1 MSVHVLAQEAL
12 SDYVHHKI
20 LDVLCI
26 CFSLLKSFISY
37 DSVIN
42 RVCPSEVSY
51 RKIQILCNLL
61 YSFNIKIILIWAFD
75 YFTCSGVSQMLCFI
89 EKYAFPCII
98 STYTATRNYYFF
110 LYLVYLHL
118 HIEPV
123 SPISPKKIYSI
134 YFIYILYSIITTA
147 FFDPPIGDCIFQ
159 FSETFSQNFFI
170 LAKVKKEKKKSSC
183 WQSFKIGRLVRL
195 LNTAYVD

>member
-1 MSVHVLAQEAL
+1 MSVHVLVQEEL

-37 DSVIN
+37 DSLIN
-42 RVCPSEVSY
+42 CVCPSEVSY

-61 YSFNIKIILIWAFD
+61 YSFNIKIILIWAFN
-75 YFTCSGVSQMLCFI
+75 YFTCSGVSQMMCFI
-89 EKYAFPCII
+89 EKYAFPCTI

-110 LYLVYLHL
+110 LYLVYLYL

-123 SPISPKKIYSI
+123 SPISPKKIYH
-134 YFIYILYSIITTA
+134 SIITTA
-147 FFDPPIGDCIFQ
+147 FFDPPTGDCIFQ

-170 LAKVKKEKKKSSC
+170 LAKVKKEKKNKSSC

-195 LNTAYVD
+195 LNTAYVDWGRQC